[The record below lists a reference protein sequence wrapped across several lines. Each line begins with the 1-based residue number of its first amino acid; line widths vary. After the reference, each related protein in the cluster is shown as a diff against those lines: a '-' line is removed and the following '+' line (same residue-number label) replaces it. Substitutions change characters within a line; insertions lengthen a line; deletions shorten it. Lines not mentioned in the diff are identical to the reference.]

1 MGALAGLISMA
12 FLAARNQYSCG
23 STLTVQMLVLAM
35 FLPSLFGGLDHRET
49 KLMQLKRDWI
59 GFREADSGLFP
70 RIHAASKHGLV
81 LHESRTKVK

>member
-1 MGALAGLISMA
+1 
-12 FLAARNQYSCG
+12 
-23 STLTVQMLVLAM
+23 M